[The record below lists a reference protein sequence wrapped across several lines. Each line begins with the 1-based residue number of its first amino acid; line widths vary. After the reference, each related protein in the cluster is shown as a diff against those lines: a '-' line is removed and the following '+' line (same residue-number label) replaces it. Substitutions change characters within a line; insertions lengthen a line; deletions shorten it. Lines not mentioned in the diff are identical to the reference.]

1 MESRPKRRHGN
12 VWADSSKD
20 RGRRKEAVGR
30 ISFHLQVRIR
40 QFRFATVFRV
50 KKARLSACALRL
62 MRAWLQIHPAHA
74 CSMRR
79 KIHRLTPFPSRN
91 VERSRNISNLSDRV
105 DRLLF
110 RRAAVPLH
118 PLFVMPS
125 EVEESLTVNDFLAL
139 TS

>member
-50 KKARLSACALRL
+50 KKGQAQRLRFAFNTSVAASSSSARLQYAPQNSQTER
-62 MRAWLQIHPAHA
+62 
-74 CSMRR
+74 
-79 KIHRLTPFPSRN
+79 PSPSCH
-91 VERSRNISNLSDRV
+91 VERSRNISNCRTEWIDCYFGEQRDQFGSR
-105 DRLLF
+105 
-110 RRAAVPLH
+110 
-118 PLFVMPS
+118 
-125 EVEESLTVNDFLAL
+125 
-139 TS
+139 